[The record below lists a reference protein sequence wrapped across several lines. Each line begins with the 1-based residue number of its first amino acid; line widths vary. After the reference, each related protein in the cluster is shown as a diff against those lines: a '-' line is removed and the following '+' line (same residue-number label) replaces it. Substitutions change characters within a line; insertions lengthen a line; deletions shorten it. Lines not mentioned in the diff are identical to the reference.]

1 MQAPLT
7 DSEGNV
13 RCRVAAICIK
23 TVARPV
29 TLDCAEFGR
38 ASSAVNMRARV
49 MSFPNGTAAEHRRY
63 SFCDLIGASESMQH
77 VYEIIE
83 RVADSPSTIII
94 RGESGTG
101 KELVARAIVQM
112 GPRRE
117 KPFVR
122 VNCAALPESLIE
134 AELFG
139 HEKGA
144 FTGAHA
150 PRAGHIEEADGGT
163 LFLDEIS
170 CLDLSLQSK
179 LLRVLQERT
188 VQRIGGKTAR
198 RIDFRLITASNDDLE
213 EMTRAGRFREDL
225 YYRINV
231 VPILVPALREREGD
245 LPLLLDHFLR
255 VYCDASHVPLKRV
268 EPDVIEI
275 LEEHS
280 WPGNVRELEN
290 IVQRRC

>member
-1 MQAPLT
+1 MYAAELPLFA
-7 DSEGNV
+7 S
-13 RCRVAAICIK
+13 K
-23 TVARPV
+23 PLRPV
-29 TLDCAEFGR
+29 TLDR
-38 ASSAVNMRARV
+38 AGLAVLFTAVIMRARV

-77 VYEIIE
+77 VYDIIE

-101 KELVARAIVQM
+101 KELVAHAIVQT
-112 GPRRE
+112 GSRRD

-144 FTGAHA
+144 FTGTHA
-150 PRAGHIEEADGGT
+150 FGAGHIEAADGGT

-170 CLDLSLQSK
+170 SLDLALQSK
-179 LLRVLQERT
+179 LLRVLQERS

-198 RIDFRLITASNDDLE
+198 RIDFRLITATNDDLE
-213 EMTRAGRFREDL
+213 EMVRAGRFREDL

-231 VPILVPALREREGD
+231 VPISVPALRDRDGD
-245 LPLLLDHFLR
+245 LPLLVDHFLS
-255 VYCDASHVPLKRV
+255 VV
-268 EPDVIEI
+268 E
-275 LEEHS
+275 
-280 WPGNVRELEN
+280 
-290 IVQRRC
+290 